1 MADGTI
7 TIDLDFPANKSK
19 FHSDTDEVDKLLKQV
34 GKDTGKEMNNSFKEN
49 TEKVTAQ
56 ATKTKEKVNNELEG
70 IHKRVDIK
78 LIADAEKHGITNFK
92 DAIDKIPKKQLT
104 KLEARAEKG
113 KAINWNKALKKLP
126 KSVRTDL
133 EINNQQASQKL
144 KETNKQIDSTKNHLS
159 RIKDIVAGSAIGQGV
174 SNLASKAVSGLHNII
189 TEGMQLN
196 AVSGKIQALYKTMGL
211 STKATKELSN
221 EMAYLKKNTGFA
233 GGEIQGIQRQ
243 VYSLTNGNLKETEA
257 LTKGISAI
265 GVASKVGGEATLGFT
280 MSLQRILATGK
291 FTSGSLARLSRQF
304 PQLKS
309 QLLDASGMT
318 EKAFNRALSKG
329 KITSS
334 QFLKWL
340 SIVGERSGKTFK
352 AFANTQAGARA
363 RMENDW
369 HALEAMIAKPLFNAK
384 TKELQQFS
392 KLLEEPAVKEGA
404 QQLGKAV
411 ERVAYYAIQAIA
423 FVGKHAGDLNE
434 IASSL
439 ISIVTQLAKD
449 VWKDVSQIIMNIADS
464 FGLLDKNGKRS
475 KDPIK
480 QLADILHNL
489 SKNKDA
495 IEAIAKA
502 LEVMALIKG
511 FSGIVKGLESIV
523 VSAKKAGGAVKELYD
538 GLNKPTKL
546 GRAGAGAGY
555 GAGAGAIL
563 GSEDALDAVQHMHNG
578 NRRNQD
584 IGGAI
589 GSIAGGAI
597 GGLTSAIPVVGPAL
611 AMIVAPLA
619 SYGGKILGELIGK
632 NWKNIEK
639 SASDF
644 FNDIGKNLN
653 AFGKSWDKFWNDI
666 GKGWNNWIKARQKD
680 WNNWIKSIQNSWNGF
695 KKWWDKLWSNV
706 GKTLSNWGKGIVK
719 FFKSNWK
726 QLALLLINPFAGM
739 IAFLYKYNKTF
750 RKFIDGIVKWAENKF
765 KAFNKWWNNLWKSIN
780 SNRYVKAFKKG
791 KFFSTALK
799 DMRSRWNSFT
809 KWFGKNWHNFWNSLL
824 KHLIGWIKDINKNW
838 REFTGFISDHWNSF
852 CKWLQRNWNSFWNY
866 LANKFSS
873 WNRGIHK
880 GFRSFASGVADI
892 WRGVSR
898 TVRNIVQDM
907 INGVIRTINFGI
919 GAIDGVIHAF
929 GGSSNAIS
937 KLSYVHFANGTKSID
952 RPTLA
957 MVNDG
962 NDSPATGNKEA
973 LFRPRTGEF
982 GIFQGRNQLTM
993 LDTGDEII
1001 NAKDTAD
1008 IMRGYGITHFAGG
1021 TDWLGK
1027 VGGFI
1032 SGVWNGIEGTA
1043 KKLISWFKQAKEF
1056 IAHPIQSVE
1065 NIFSYHNGGAKGV
1078 FAELGRDTFETV
1090 KGNVKDWWSEL
1101 WGAVKDK
1108 FDGNDL
1114 KNNRLLNLA
1123 KSEVGGGFWKFI
1135 DKLTDLFADNIKN
1148 PGGSGVERWRPIVKR
1163 ALAKNGLPTTS
1174 DYVDAWL
1181 RQIATE
1187 SGGNPHAVQGNIGDI
1202 NNATGDL
1209 AKGLV
1214 QTISATFEANAFPRH
1229 HDIFNG
1235 YDDLLAGIRY
1245 ALNKYGRSGMLN
1257 VIGHGHGYQN
1267 GGEGNQEGWY
1277 KLFEGNNKE
1286 FVIPTATSI
1295 NRTYE
1300 MIGRSAVYAG
1310 MKDGVYT
1317 QTNSD
1322 SQLLQDISFKLDRLL
1337 DVNSN
1342 QLNAMNNPVPAVVSQ
1357 QDIYDNYNKLRNIK
1371 QRYDQFFN

>member
-19 FHSDTDEVDKLLKQV
+19 FHSDTDEADKLLKQV

-56 ATKTKEKVNNELEG
+56 ATKTKEKVNNELDG
-70 IHKRVDIK
+70 IHKRVDVK

-113 KAINWNKALKKLP
+113 KAINWDKTLKKLP

-133 EINNQQASQKL
+133 KINNQQASQKL
-144 KETNKQIDSTKNHLS
+144 KETNKQINNTKNHLS
-159 RIKDIVAGSAIGQGV
+159 RIKDIVVGSAIGQGV

-211 STKATKELSN
+211 STKATKELSD

-243 VYSLTNGNLKETEA
+243 VYSLTNGNLKQTEA

-352 AFANTQAGARA
+352 NFANTQAGAKA

-369 HALEAMIAKPLFNAK
+369 HSLEAMIAKPLFNAK

-411 ERVAYYAIQAIA
+411 ERVAYYAIQAIS
-423 FVGKHAGDLNE
+423 FVGKHAGDLNK
-434 IASSL
+434 IAESL
-439 ISIVTQLAKD
+439 LRIVTTLAKD
-449 VWKDVSQIIMNIADS
+449 VWRDVSEIIINIANA
-464 FGLLDKNGKRS
+464 FGLLDKNSKKS
-475 KDPIK
+475 KDPLG
-480 QLADILHNL
+480 QVADALDNF
-489 SKNKDA
+489 SKNKEA
-495 IEAIAKA
+495 IQIIAKA
-502 LEVMALIKG
+502 LIAMVAIKG
-511 FSGIVKGLESIV
+511 FMGVVNGLNSIV
-523 VSAKKAGGAVKELYD
+523 DGAKRAKANISD
-538 GLNKPTKL
+538 LNASLQSMSTGQKV
-546 GRAGAGAGY
+546 GAGAMTGVAV
-555 GAGAGAIL
+555 GSMDAI
-563 GSEDALDAVQHMHNG
+563 DAVQHIHNAD
-578 NRRNQD
+578 RRSKD
-584 IGGAI
+584 IGGGVGAV
-589 GSIAGGAI
+589 AGGA
-597 GGLTSAIPVVGPAL
+597 LTAMIPYVGPAL
-611 AMIVAPLA
+611 APLGA
-619 SYGGKILGELIGK
+619 TLGKWLGEMAGDNINKFTKGWQSKKPPK
-632 NWKNIEK
+632 NFWSYENFGWSTHDMMTK
-639 SASDF
+639 SLKMFINF
-644 FNDIGKNLN
+644 FQDIGKQLN
-653 AFGKSWDKFWNDI
+653 AFGKWWDKFWNSI

-680 WNNWIKSIQNSWNGF
+680 WNNWIKSIQKNWNSF
-695 KKWWDKLWSNV
+695 KKWWNKFWNGV
-706 GKTLSNWGKGIVK
+706 GKSWNKWVNGIIKYV
-719 FFKSNWK
+719 KSNWK
-726 QLALLLINPFAGM
+726 QLALLLINPFVGW
-739 IAFLYKYNKTF
+739 IALLYKHNKKF
-750 RKFIDGIVKWAENKF
+750 REWVNSIIKTVRKSFNNLGKWWRSFAKYLVKSWNSF
-765 KAFNKWWNNLWKSIN
+765 WNNL
-780 SNRYVKAFKKG
+780 FK
-791 KFFSTALK
+791 LI
-799 DMRSRWNSFT
+799 SRWYRNIT
-809 KWFGKNWHNFWNSLL
+809 KL
-824 KHLIGWIKDINKNW
+824 W
-838 REFTGFISDHWNSF
+838 REFINYISDHWNAF
-852 CKWLQRNWNSFWNY
+852 VKWLRRNWNAFWNY

-873 WNRGIHK
+873 WNRGIQR
-880 GFRSFASGVADI
+880 GFRSFADGVASI

-937 KLSYVHFANGTKSID
+937 KLGYVHFANGTKSID

-973 LFRPRTGEF
+973 LFRPRNGEF
-982 GIFQGRNQLTM
+982 GIFQGRNQITM
-993 LDTGDEII
+993 LEAGDEII

-1032 SGVWNGIEGTA
+1032 SGIWNGISGTA
-1043 KKLISWFKQAKEF
+1043 KKLINWFKQAKEF

-1065 NIFSYHNGGAKGV
+1065 NIFAYHNGGIRGV
-1078 FAELGRDTFETV
+1078 FAELGRDAFDTV

-1181 RQIATE
+1181 RQINTE

-1202 NNATGDL
+1202 NNVTGDL

-1245 ALNKYGRSGMLN
+1245 ALNKYGRSGMLD

-1337 DVNSN
+1337 DVNNN

>member
-49 TEKVTAQ
+49 TEKLTAQ

-70 IHKRVDIK
+70 IHKRVDVK

-92 DAIDKIPKKQLT
+92 DAINKIPKKQLT

-113 KAINWNKALKKLP
+113 KAINWNRTLRKLP

-159 RIKDIVAGSAIGQGV
+159 RIRDIVAGSAIGQGV

-196 AVSGKIQALYKTMGL
+196 AVSGRIQALYKTMGL

-243 VYSLTNGNLKETEA
+243 VYSLTNGNLKQTEE

-280 MSLQRILATGK
+280 MSLQRVLATGK
-291 FTSGSLARLSRQF
+291 LTSGSLARLSRQF

-411 ERVAYYAIQAIA
+411 ERVAYYAIQVIS

-464 FGLLDKNGKRS
+464 FGLLDKNGKKS

-480 QLADILHNL
+480 QVADILHNL

-502 LEVMALIKG
+502 LEAMALIKG

-523 VSAKKAGGAVKELYD
+523 GSAKKAGGAVKELYD
-538 GLNKPTKL
+538 WLNKPTKL
-546 GRAGAGAGY
+546 GRAGVGAGY
-555 GAGAGAIL
+555 GAGTGAVV
-563 GSEDALDAVQHMHNG
+563 GSEDALDAVQHMHNET
-578 NRRNQD
+578 RRNQD

-611 AMIVAPLA
+611 AMIVTPLA
-619 SYGGKILGELIGK
+619 SYGGKILGEIIGK

-639 SASDF
+639 SASKF

-680 WNNWIKSIQNSWNGF
+680 WNNWIKSIQKSWNSF
-695 KKWWDKLWSNV
+695 EKWWNKFWNGV
-706 GKTLSNWGKGIVK
+706 GKSWDKWVNGIIKYVK
-719 FFKSNWK
+719 ANWK
-726 QLALLLINPFAGM
+726 QLALLLINPFIGW
-739 IAFLYKYNKTF
+739 IALLYKHNKKF
-750 RKFIDGIVKWAENKF
+750 RAWVNGIIKTVRKSFDDLGKWWRSFANNLVKSWNSF
-765 KAFNKWWNNLWKSIN
+765 WNNL
-780 SNRYVKAFKKG
+780 FK
-791 KFFSTALK
+791 LI
-799 DMRSRWNSFT
+799 SRWYRDIT
-809 KWFGKNWHNFWNSLL
+809 KL
-824 KHLIGWIKDINKNW
+824 W
-838 REFTGFISDHWNSF
+838 REFINYISDHWNAF
-852 CKWLQRNWNSFWNY
+852 VKWLRRNWNAFWDY

-873 WNRGIHK
+873 WNRGIQR
-880 GFRSFASGVADI
+880 GFRSFADGVASI

-937 KLSYVHFANGTKSID
+937 KLGYVHFANGTKSID

-993 LDTGDEII
+993 LEAGDEII

-1032 SGVWNGIEGTA
+1032 SGIWNGIEGTA
-1043 KKLISWFKQAKEF
+1043 KNLINWFKQAKEF

-1078 FAELGRDTFETV
+1078 FAELGRDAFETV

-1286 FVIPTATSI
+1286 FVIPTATSV

>member
-7 TIDLDFPANKSK
+7 TIDLDFPHNKANFKSDVEATK
-19 FHSDTDEVDKLLKQV
+19 ELLKDV
-34 GKDTGKEMNNSFKEN
+34 GKDTGKNINSEFSKSTNKLLHEARDAKN
-49 TEKVTAQ
+49 KTNEELDGIKSKVT
-56 ATKTKEKVNNELEG
+56 
-70 IHKRVDIK
+70 
-78 LIADAEKHGITNFK
+78 
-92 DAIDKIPKKQLT
+92 T
-104 KLEARAEKG
+104 KLEAKSDKSKVDQYKRELG
-113 KAINWNKALKKLP
+113 KLP
-126 KSVRTDL
+126 KQIHTDIKANDRTGGTL
-133 EINNQQASQKL
+133 M
-144 KETNKQIDSTKNHLS
+144 
-159 RIKDIVAGSAIGQGV
+159 RIKSHFSQINKEGKKTHSLFKTIFSA
-174 SNLASKAVSGLHNII
+174 NI
-189 TEGMQLN
+189 LSN
-196 AVSGKIQALYKTMGL
+196 AVTGTFGAIKNAMGGVISEAKQYALAQQTMNATWLTLTGNAKKGKQMVDQI
-211 STKATKELSN
+211 N
-221 EMAYLKKNTGFA
+221 EMAAAAQNSTEMVDQLSQKFYAINNNAKQTG
-233 GGEIQGIQRQ
+233 E
-243 VYSLTNGNLKETEA
+243 
-257 LTKGISAI
+257 LTKAVLTLQDAFGQSDSAVENFGTQFAQMMANGKVSAQDMMSIVNTFPKLKPMLLDYERQIHHSKNMTMGQLSDLISQ
-265 GVASKVGGEATLGFT
+265 GKVKSQDMINVVLRAGQKFKD
-280 MSLQRILATGK
+280 ATGN
-291 FTSGSLARLSRQF
+291 FTATIPGMIRTVHSQIPRFLQAFEGPLVKAQNPLYKAISNWVTDKSTTKEFSRLGDTVSKGMGTVMKGLTGGKTVNVTKMLNDALEHINQS
-304 PQLKS
+304 LKS
-309 QLLDASGMT
+309 IFSWLGAHAKDLGRIARD
-318 EKAFNRALSKG
+318 LS
-329 KITSS
+329 
-334 QFLKWL
+334 
-340 SIVGERSGKTFK
+340 SIVF
-352 AFANTQAGARA
+352 
-363 RMENDW
+363 
-369 HALEAMIAKPLFNAK
+369 
-384 TKELQQFS
+384 
-392 KLLEEPAVKEGA
+392 
-404 QQLGKAV
+404 QLGKSIWKTASDIIINI
-411 ERVAYYAIQAIA
+411 AQDFGLINKHSSKSKGNLHQIADALDKLSQNKNAIQNIAKFLIAIA
-423 FVGKHAGDLNE
+423 TIKGFMAVANGINNIVQSVKNLKNSVQALNGVSTGGKLTMGAGSGVLAGSDDIVGAFTTKSSNE
-434 IASSL
+434 
-439 ISIVTQLAKD
+439 
-449 VWKDVSQIIMNIADS
+449 
-464 FGLLDKNGKRS
+464 RS
-475 KDPIK
+475 KDI
-480 QLADILHNL
+480 
-489 SKNKDA
+489 
-495 IEAIAKA
+495 
-502 LEVMALIKG
+502 G
-511 FSGIVKGLESIV
+511 GGIGAV
-523 VSAKKAGGAVKELYD
+523 VGGA
-538 GLNKPTKL
+538 
-546 GRAGAGAGY
+546 
-555 GAGAGAIL
+555 
-563 GSEDALDAVQHMHNG
+563 
-578 NRRNQD
+578 
-584 IGGAI
+584 
-589 GSIAGGAI
+589 
-597 GGLTSAIPVVGPAL
+597 LTSLIPVVGPIL
-611 AMIVAPLA
+611 APLGA
-619 SYGGKILGELIGK
+619 FIGKWLGELVGK
-632 NWKNIEK
+632 NWKTVTK
-639 SASDF
+639 SISSLF
-644 FNDIGKNLN
+644 KWISNKYKEL
-653 AFGKSWDKFWNDI
+653 DKWY
-666 GKGWNNWIKARQKD
+666 GSLWKGIDKGISNGIKWIK
-680 WNNWIKSIQNSWNGF
+680 
-695 KKWWDKLWSNV
+695 KK
-706 GKTLSNWGKGIVK
+706 
-719 FFKSNWK
+719 
-726 QLALLLINPFAGM
+726 FAEF
-739 IAFLYKYNKTF
+739 A
-750 RKFIDGIVKWAENKF
+750 
-765 KAFNKWWNNLWKSIN
+765 KWWNNLWKSIN

-809 KWFGKNWHNFWNSLL
+809 KWLSKNWHNFWNSLL

-1032 SGVWNGIEGTA
+1032 SGVWNGISGTA
-1043 KKLISWFKQAKEF
+1043 KKLINWFKQAKEF

-1065 NIFSYHNGGAKGV
+1065 NIFAYHNGGIRGV
-1078 FAELGRDTFETV
+1078 FAELGRDAFETV

-1214 QTISATFEANAFPRH
+1214 QTISTTFEANAFPRH

>member
-56 ATKTKEKVNNELEG
+56 ARKTKEKANKELEG
-70 IHKRVDIK
+70 IHKRVDVK

-92 DAIDKIPKKQLT
+92 DAINKIPKKQLT

-113 KAINWNKALKKLP
+113 KAINWNRTLRKLP

-144 KETNKQIDSTKNHLS
+144 KETNRQISDTKAHLT
-159 RIKDIVAGSAIGQGV
+159 RVKDIVAGSFLGQAI
-174 SNLASKAVSGLHNII
+174 SNLASKAISGLHGII
-189 TEGMQLN
+189 VQGMQLN

-211 STKATKELSN
+211 SAKGIKELSN

-243 VYSLTNGNLKETEA
+243 LYSLTNGNLKQTEE

-265 GVASKVGGEATLGFT
+265 GVASKMSGGATLGFT
-280 MSLQRILATGK
+280 MSLQRVLATGK
-291 FTSGSLARLSRQF
+291 LTSGSLARLSRQF
-304 PQLKS
+304 PQLKK
-309 QLLDASGMT
+309 QLVEASGMT
-318 EKAFNRALSKG
+318 EKQFDHALAKG
-329 KITSS
+329 KITSK
-334 QFLKWL
+334 QFLDLLAK
-340 SIVGERSGKTFK
+340 VGKNSGKTFK
-352 AFANTQAGARA
+352 NFSKTQAGALA
-363 RMENDW
+363 RMNSDW
-369 HALEAMIAKPLFNAK
+369 NTLKATITKPLFNAK

-392 KLLEEPAVKEGA
+392 KLLEEPAVQQGA
-404 QQLGKAV
+404 QQLGKAI
-411 ERVAYYAIQAIA
+411 ERVSYYAIQLIA
-423 FVGKHAGDLNE
+423 FVGKHANDLNE

-464 FGLLDKNGKRS
+464 FGLLDKNGKKS

-489 SKNKDA
+489 SKNKEA
-495 IEAIAKA
+495 IEQIAKA

-546 GRAGAGAGY
+546 GRAGVGASFGAGT
-555 GAGAGAIL
+555 GAVVGG
-563 GSEDALDAVQHMHNG
+563 EDALDAVQHMHNG
-578 NRRNQD
+578 TRRNQD

-589 GSIAGGAI
+589 GSVAGGVI

-611 AMIVAPLA
+611 SMILTPLL
-619 SYGGKILGELIGK
+619 SYGGKILGEFIGK

-653 AFGKSWDKFWNDI
+653 AFGKSWDKFWNSI

-680 WNNWIKSIQNSWNGF
+680 WNNWIKSIQKSWNSF
-695 KKWWDKLWSNV
+695 NKWWNKFWNGV
-706 GKTLSNWGKGIVK
+706 GKSWNKWVNGIIKYVK
-719 FFKSNWK
+719 ANWK
-726 QLALLLINPFAGM
+726 QLALLLINPFVGW
-739 IAFLYKYNKTF
+739 IALLYKHNKKF
-750 RKFIDGIVKWAENKF
+750 REWVNGIIKTIRKSFNNLGKWWRSFAKYLVKSWNSF
-765 KAFNKWWNNLWKSIN
+765 WNNL
-780 SNRYVKAFKKG
+780 FK
-791 KFFSTALK
+791 LI
-799 DMRSRWNSFT
+799 SRWYRDIT
-809 KWFGKNWHNFWNSLL
+809 KL
-824 KHLIGWIKDINKNW
+824 W
-838 REFTGFISDHWNSF
+838 REFINYISDHWNAF
-852 CKWLQRNWNSFWNY
+852 VKWLRRNWNAFWDY

-873 WNRGIHK
+873 WNRGIQR
-880 GFRSFASGVADI
+880 GFRSFADGVASI

-993 LDTGDEII
+993 LEAGDEII

-1032 SGVWNGIEGTA
+1032 SGIWNGIEGTA
-1043 KKLISWFKQAKEF
+1043 KNLINWFKQAKEF

-1065 NIFSYHNGGAKGV
+1065 NIFAYRNGGIRGV
-1078 FAELGRDTFETV
+1078 FAELGRDAFDTV
-1090 KGNVKDWWSEL
+1090 KCNVKDWWSEL

-1181 RQIATE
+1181 RQINTE

-1214 QTISATFEANAFPRH
+1214 QTISTTFEANAFPRH

>member
-7 TIDLDFPANKSK
+7 TIDLDFPHNKANFKSDVEATK
-19 FHSDTDEVDKLLKQV
+19 ELLKDV
-34 GKDTGKEMNNSFKEN
+34 GKDTGKNINSEFSKSTNKLLHEARDAKN
-49 TEKVTAQ
+49 KTNEELDGIKSKVT
-56 ATKTKEKVNNELEG
+56 
-70 IHKRVDIK
+70 
-78 LIADAEKHGITNFK
+78 
-92 DAIDKIPKKQLT
+92 T
-104 KLEARAEKG
+104 KLEAKSDKSKVDQYKRELG
-113 KAINWNKALKKLP
+113 KLP
-126 KSVRTDL
+126 KQIYTDIKANDRTGGTL
-133 EINNQQASQKL
+133 M
-144 KETNKQIDSTKNHLS
+144 
-159 RIKDIVAGSAIGQGV
+159 RIKSHFSQINKEGKKTHSLFKTIFSA
-174 SNLASKAVSGLHNII
+174 NI
-189 TEGMQLN
+189 LSN
-196 AVSGKIQALYKTMGL
+196 AVTGTFGAIKNAMGGVISEAKQYALAQQTMNATWLTLTGNAKKGKQMVDQI
-211 STKATKELSN
+211 N
-221 EMAYLKKNTGFA
+221 EMAAAAQNSTEMVDQLSQKFYAINNNAKQTG
-233 GGEIQGIQRQ
+233 E
-243 VYSLTNGNLKETEA
+243 
-257 LTKGISAI
+257 LTKAVLTLQDAFGQSDSAVENFGTQFAQMMANGKVSAQDMMSIVNTFPKLKPMLLDYERQIHHSKNMTMGQLSDLISQ
-265 GVASKVGGEATLGFT
+265 GKVKSQDMINVVLRAGQKFKD
-280 MSLQRILATGK
+280 ATGN
-291 FTSGSLARLSRQF
+291 FTATIPGMIRTVHSQIPRFLQAFEGPLVKAQNPLYKAISNWVTD
-304 PQLKS
+304 KS
-309 QLLDASGMT
+309 T
-318 EKAFNRALSKG
+318 
-329 KITSS
+329 
-334 QFLKWL
+334 
-340 SIVGERSGKTFK
+340 
-352 AFANTQAGARA
+352 
-363 RMENDW
+363 
-369 HALEAMIAKPLFNAK
+369 
-384 TKELQQFS
+384 TKEFS
-392 KLLEEPAVKEGA
+392 KLGDTVSKGMDTVMKGLTGGKTVNVTKMLNDALEHINQSLKSIFSWLGA
-404 QQLGKAV
+404 HAKDLGRIARDLSSIVFQLGKS
-411 ERVAYYAIQAIA
+411 IW
-423 FVGKHAGDLNE
+423 KT
-434 IASSL
+434 AS
-439 ISIVTQLAKD
+439 D
-449 VWKDVSQIIMNIADS
+449 IIINIAQD
-464 FGLLDKNGKRS
+464 FGLINKHSSKS
-475 KDPIK
+475 KDNLHQI
-480 QLADILHNL
+480 ADALDNF
-489 SKNKDA
+489 SKNKEA
-495 IEAIAKA
+495 IQIIAKA
-502 LEVMALIKG
+502 LIAMVAIKG
-511 FSGIVKGLESIV
+511 FMGVVNGLNSIV
-523 VSAKKAGGAVKELYD
+523 DGAKRAKANISD
-538 GLNKPTKL
+538 LNASLQSMSTGQKV
-546 GRAGAGAGY
+546 GAGAMTGVAV
-555 GAGAGAIL
+555 GSMDAI
-563 GSEDALDAVQHMHNG
+563 DAVQHMHNAD
-578 NRRNQD
+578 RRSKD
-584 IGGAI
+584 IGGGVGAV
-589 GSIAGGAI
+589 AGGE
-597 GGLTSAIPVVGPAL
+597 LTAMIPYVGPAL
-611 AMIVAPLA
+611 ATLGATL
-619 SYGGKILGELIGK
+619 GKWLGEMAGDNINKFTKGWQSKKPPK
-632 NWKNIEK
+632 NFWSFENFGWSTHDMMTK
-639 SASDF
+639 SLKMFINF
-644 FNDIGKNLN
+644 FKDIGKQLN
-653 AFGKSWDKFWNDI
+653 AFGKWWNKFWNGV
-666 GKGWNNWIKARQKD
+666 GK
-680 WNNWIKSIQNSWNGF
+680 SWN
-695 KKWWDKLWSNV
+695 KWVN
-706 GKTLSNWGKGIVK
+706 GIIKYV
-719 FFKSNWK
+719 KSNWK
-726 QLALLLINPFAGM
+726 QLALLLINPFVGW
-739 IAFLYKYNKTF
+739 IALLYKHNKKF
-750 RKFIDGIVKWAENKF
+750 RKWVNGIIKAVRKSFNDLGKWWRSFAKNLVKSWNSF
-765 KAFNKWWNNLWKSIN
+765 WNNL
-780 SNRYVKAFKKG
+780 FK
-791 KFFSTALK
+791 LI
-799 DMRSRWNSFT
+799 SRWYRNIT
-809 KWFGKNWHNFWNSLL
+809 KL
-824 KHLIGWIKDINKNW
+824 W
-838 REFTGFISDHWNSF
+838 REFINYISDHWNAF
-852 CKWLQRNWNSFWNY
+852 VKWLRRNWDAFWNY

-873 WNRGIHK
+873 WNRGIQR
-880 GFRSFASGVADI
+880 GFRSFASGVANI

-993 LDTGDEII
+993 LEAGDEII

-1032 SGVWNGIEGTA
+1032 SGIWNGISGTA

-1065 NIFSYHNGGAKGV
+1065 NIFAYRNGGIRGV
-1078 FAELGRDTFETV
+1078 FAELGRDAFDTV

-1181 RQIATE
+1181 RQINTE
-1187 SGGNPHAVQGNIGDI
+1187 SGGNPHAIQGNIGDS
-1202 NNATGDL
+1202 NNVTGDL

-1342 QLNAMNNPVPAVVSQ
+1342 QLNAMNNPIPAVVSQ